1 MTESLVALIAVVCV
15 LAFWLIVMGIGLVQY
30 ILTSLALYTIADR
43 RGIKNPWLAWLP
55 VAYYWLLGS
64 IADNYD
70 ETHGI
75 NRSWRKTLLILA
87 LIFIG
92 GFTLCYAALFVF
104 IILTS
109 INAAAAE
116 TLATPFVVGFF
127 VVYFA
132 LIAIFLVAGAL
143 AVLSQICYFK
153 VFESTVPEKAVKYML
168 ISLLVPLG
176 SAICLYKCRYSGYGR
191 PKNYIPEFFTPA
203 PVTATT
209 PAQPADAAQ
218 TNPENTDNTEL

>member
-15 LAFWLIVMGIGLVQY
+15 LVFWLIVMGIGLVQY

-92 GFTLCYAALFVF
+92 GFTLCYAALFC
-104 IILTS
+104 
-109 INAAAAE
+109 
-116 TLATPFVVGFF
+116 
-127 VVYFA
+127 VYNSYFNKRRRGRNTRNSFCCWIFRCLFCFDCHIFGGRRSGRSFA
-132 LIAIFLVAGAL
+132 N
-143 AVLSQICYFK
+143 
-153 VFESTVPEKAVKYML
+153 
-168 ISLLVPLG
+168 LL
-176 SAICLYKCRYSGYGR
+176 
-191 PKNYIPEFFTPA
+191 F
-203 PVTATT
+203 
-209 PAQPADAAQ
+209 
-218 TNPENTDNTEL
+218 